1 MNTLSFII
9 TTHKD
14 LPKLER
20 LATSLR
26 THYSTEIV
34 SVLSDG
40 DDDPKIKE
48 LCEKYNF
55 QYFLYLNS
63 YKLEHGFRFW
73 RNVFEVFAK
82 NPTDYFIKLDTD
94 VEVKGRLPEDLTPY
108 RFTMFGSLVRTR
120 ANINFVQNGIRG
132 FSKEVLGAIQS
143 SSYYQNDQHFADAFK
158 AKRIF
163 NATQRLERGL
173 ISTEFLMYEMSQLEN
188 LPIMSHPDILSYWLC
203 PKTNGY
209 YNEKGDLLTQEQ
221 FSERA
226 KDAKFVHPSV

>member
-9 TTHKD
+9 TTHQD
-14 LPKLER
+14 LPKLEH
-20 LATSLR
+20 LAISLR
-26 THYSTEIV
+26 AHYPTEIV

-48 LCEKYNF
+48 LCEKHNF
-55 QYFLYLNS
+55 QYFLYPNS

-94 VEVKGRLPEDLTPY
+94 VEVRGRLSEDLSPY
-108 RFTMFGSLVRTR
+108 RYTMFGSLVRTR
-120 ANINFVQNGIRG
+120 GNIKFVQNGIRG
-132 FSKEVLGAIQS
+132 FSKEVVEVIKS
-143 SSYYQNDQHFADAFK
+143 SPHYQDDQYFADAFK
-158 AKRIF
+158 VKRIF

-173 ISTEFLMYEMSQLEN
+173 ISTEFLMYEMGQLEN
-188 LPIMSHPDILSYWLC
+188 LPIMSHPEILSYWLC

-209 YNEKGDLLTQEQ
+209 YNERGDLLTQEQ

-226 KDAKFVHPSV
+226 KDAKFVHPFV